1 MVDTLT
7 KVSRPVTGDLWGGLA
22 AMLVVLPSSIA
33 FGVASYAALGSDYVA
48 NGVLAGIFG
57 AIAAGLL
64 SSPLGGSPRL
74 ISAPCGPAAAVLSAF
89 AAEMMAAPR
98 GGPGLPPERVAALMI
113 GVALL
118 SGALQFLYGAIGGGK
133 LIKFIPYPVVAG
145 YLSGVG
151 ALIFASQIP
160 GFLGFSQ
167 SAGLMA
173 GLSAPEHWRWQGIAV
188 GLTTVAGILAAPK
201 LTKAVPAPIL
211 GLAAGMLA
219 YAGLGLAFPEMFR
232 QSGNQLVLGPVAGGF
247 GAVWPHLAGA
257 WKSMGALESSD
268 WKRLLV
274 PALTLSALLSIDT
287 LKTCV
292 IVDTLTRA
300 RHDSN
305 RTLIGQGIGNI
316 ASALTGGMPGSGMM
330 GATIVNLNSG
340 GQSKRSGLF
349 EGCFVLLAFLLF
361 GKLAGW
367 LPLAALAGVLMV
379 VACRMFDWTSFQ
391 LLRNRGTILDFVVIW
406 AVILAALRFSLI
418 AASGTGVALAVI
430 IFLRDQIR
438 SPVLHRKIYGN
449 HFSSKKSRLPAE
461 SRALEEWGSQ
471 TVICELQGTLFFGT
485 ADKLYVEL
493 EPDLKRCR
501 FVILDMR
508 RVLSVDFTA
517 AHMLELIE
525 ALLQDRGASLLF
537 SHMPPILPFEQNLED
552 YLRKVGVTGRQQN
565 VKVFAELDEA
575 MAWAED
581 RILEE
586 HHLLPDENA
595 ETPLELAQIELFRG
609 IEPPQDLAAIQSCA
623 AERSVAAGGTVFQFG
638 DRGDA
643 LFLIRRGE
651 VRIEFPVGAGRYRTL
666 AYFGRGNFFGE
677 MGFLDQKARTAS
689 AVASAQT
696 ELFVLERSQF
706 DKICRDRPLLN
717 ETVLGRMAAALAVRL
732 RRTNVELRS
741 LHDA

>member
-1 MVDTLT
+1 VVDKPTN
-7 KVSRPVTGDLWGGLA
+7 VSRPIIGDLWGGLA
-22 AMLVVLPSSIA
+22 AMLVALPSSIA
-33 FGVASYAALGSDYVA
+33 FGVATYAALGKDYVA

-57 AIAAGLL
+57 AIAGGLL
-64 SSPLGGSPRL
+64 SSPLGGAPRL

-89 AAEMMAAPR
+89 AAEMMSAP
-98 GGPGLPPERVAALMI
+98 GAEPERVAALMI
-113 GVALL
+113 GVALI

-151 ALIFASQIP
+151 ALIFAGQIP
-160 GFLGFSQ
+160 AFLGFSQ

-173 GLSAPEHWRWQGIAV
+173 GLSAPEHWKWQGIVV
-188 GLTTVAGILAAPK
+188 GLTTVAGILAAPR
-201 LTKAVPAPIL
+201 LTRAVPAPIL
-211 GLAAGMLA
+211 GLAAGIIA
-219 YAGLGLAFPEMFR
+219 YLGLGLGFPEMLR
-232 QSGNQLVLGPVAGGF
+232 QSGNPLVLGPVGG
-247 GAVWPHLAGA
+247 GASAVWPHLAGT
-257 WKSMGALESSD
+257 WKSLAAVEFSD

-316 ASALTGGMPGSGMM
+316 ASALAGGMPGSGMM
-330 GATIVNLNSG
+330 GATVVNLNSG
-340 GQSKRSGLF
+340 GQTKRAGLF

-379 VACRMFDWTSFQ
+379 VAWRMFDWTSFQ

-406 AVILAALRFSLI
+406 AVILTALRFSLI

-449 HFSSKKSRLPAE
+449 QISSKKSRLPAE
-461 SRALEEWGSQ
+461 SRALDQYGGE
-471 TVICELQGTLFFGT
+471 TVVCELQGTLFFGT

-493 EPDLKRCR
+493 EADLKRCR

-525 ALLQDRGASLLF
+525 VLLQDRGASLLF
-537 SHMPPILPFEQNLED
+537 SHMPPILPAGRNLED

-581 RILEE
+581 RLLEE
-586 HHLLPDENA
+586 HHLLADENA
-595 ETPLELAQIELFRG
+595 ETPLELAQIEVFRG
-609 IEPPQDLAAIQSCA
+609 IESREDLAAIQSCA
-623 AERSVAAGGTVFQFG
+623 TARSAAAGETLFQYG

-651 VRIEFPVGAGRYRTL
+651 VRIELPVSAGRYRTL

-677 MGFLDQKARTAS
+677 MGFLDRRPRTAS
-689 AVASAQT
+689 AVATEPT
-696 ELFVLERSQF
+696 ELFVLERSRF
-706 DKICRDRPLLN
+706 DEICRERPHLN
-717 ETVLGRMAAALAVRL
+717 EAVLGRMAAALAARL

>member
-1 MVDTLT
+1 MDKPT
-7 KVSRPVTGDLWGGLA
+7 KVSKPVISDLWGGLA

-33 FGVASYAALGSDYVA
+33 FGVASYAALGKDYVSSGA
-48 NGVLAGIFG
+48 LAGIFG
-57 AIAAGLL
+57 AIVTGLL

-89 AAEMMAAPR
+89 AAEMMSAHGAGGAAPA
-98 GGPGLPPERVAALMI
+98 GRVAALMI
-113 GVALL
+113 ALAL
-118 SGALQFLYGAIGGGK
+118 ASGALQFFYGAIGGGK

-151 ALIFASQIP
+151 VLIFASQIP
-160 GFLGFSQ
+160 GFLGYSP
-167 SAGLMA
+167 SAGLLA
-173 GLSAPEHWRWQGIAV
+173 GLSAPEHWKWQGIAV
-188 GLTTVAGILAAPK
+188 GLTTVAGTLAAPR
-201 LTKAVPAPIL
+201 LIKAVPAPIVGL
-211 GLAAGMLA
+211 GAGMLA
-219 YAGLGLAFPEMFR
+219 YFGIGLGFPEMLR
-232 QSGNQLVLGPVAGGF
+232 QTGNSLVLGPVGGGLGAF
-247 GAVWPHLAGA
+247 GPHWAA
-257 WKSMGALESSD
+257 QWKGMGLLEASD
-268 WKRLLV
+268 WKLLLV

-292 IVDTLTRA
+292 VVDTLTRS

-305 RTLIGQGIGNI
+305 RTLLGQGIGNA
-316 ASALTGGMPGSGMM
+316 ASALLGGMPGSGMM
-330 GATIVNLNSG
+330 GATIVSLNSG
-340 GQSKRSGLF
+340 SQTKRSGLF
-349 EGCFVLLAFLLF
+349 EGCFVLLAFVLF
-361 GKLAGW
+361 GNWVGW

-379 VACRMFDWTSFQ
+379 VACKMFDWTSFR

-406 AVILAALRFSLI
+406 AVIITAARFSLI
-418 AASGTGVALAVI
+418 AASGMGVGLAVL

-449 HFSSKKSRLPAE
+449 EMSSKKNRLPAE
-461 SRALEEWGSQ
+461 TRALEAFGGQ

-508 RVLSVDFTA
+508 RVQSVDFTA

-525 ALLQDRGASLLF
+525 ALLQDREAFLLF
-537 SHMPPILPFEQNLED
+537 SHMPATLPGGENLEA
-552 YLRKVGVTGRQQN
+552 YLQKVGVTGRQPN
-565 VKVFAELDEA
+565 VKLFAELDEA

-581 RILEE
+581 CLLEE
-586 HHLLPDENA
+586 HHLLLDENVQTA
-595 ETPLELAQIELFRG
+595 LELAEFELFRG
-609 IEPPQDLAAIQSCA
+609 IEPPQSLAAIQACA
-623 AERSVAAGGTVFQFG
+623 GGRSVAAGAAIFQTG
-638 DRGDA
+638 DPGDE

-651 VRIEFPVGAGRYRTL
+651 VRIELPVGEGRHRTL

-677 MGFLDQKARTAS
+677 MGFLDQRARSAN
-689 AVASAQT
+689 AVATAPT
-696 ELFVLERSQF
+696 ELFVLRRSHF
-706 DKICRDRPLLN
+706 DAICKEHPLLN

-732 RRTNVELRS
+732 RRTNLELRS